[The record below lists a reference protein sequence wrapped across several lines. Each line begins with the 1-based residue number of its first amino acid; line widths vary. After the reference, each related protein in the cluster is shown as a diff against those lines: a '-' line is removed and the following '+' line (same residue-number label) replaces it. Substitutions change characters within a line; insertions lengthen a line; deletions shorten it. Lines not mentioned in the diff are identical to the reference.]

1 MTGDENEEAVERA
14 ALLLS
19 LRKRGLRDPQV
30 MRAFEQVPREMFV
43 EQAFRRQAWRDQALP
58 VDCGQTISQPTVVA
72 LMTEALELKP
82 THKVLEVGTGTG
94 YHAAILGN
102 IVGHVVTLERFRT
115 LAEAA
120 ARRLDRLGL
129 TNVEVFIADG
139 RLGYPAGAPFDR
151 IVLNAAVSEVP
162 PALLAQLAPGGM
174 LVAPVGP
181 PEGTQVLTR
190 LRLGPEGLE
199 KRDLLPVRFVPML
212 PGVAAVL

>member
-1 MTGDENEEAVERA
+1 MTGDENEDAIERA

-19 LRKRGLRDPQV
+19 LRKRGLRDPAV
-30 MRAFEQVPREMFV
+30 MRAVEQVPREMFV
-43 EQAFRRQAWRDQALP
+43 EPAFRRQAWRDQALP
-58 VDCGQTISQPTVVA
+58 VECGQTISQPTVVA
-72 LMTEALELKP
+72 LMTEALELEP
-82 THKVLEVGTGTG
+82 AHKVLEVGTGTG

-102 IVGHVVTLERFRT
+102 IAGHVVTLERFRT

-120 ARRLDRLGL
+120 ARRLARLGL

-162 PALLAQLAPGGM
+162 LALLAQLAPGGI

-190 LRLGPEGLE
+190 LRLGPDGME
-199 KRDLLPVRFVPML
+199 KRDLSPVRFVPML
-212 PGVAAVL
+212 AGVAAVL